1 MVYEE
6 PPRKCDRPKH
16 CQLFPVESRKT
27 TKLIEMVSTIQAKC
41 AESSEWAY
49 IVL

>member
-1 MVYEE
+1 MVYEG

-16 CQLFPVESRKT
+16 CKLRKT

-41 AESSEWAY
+41 AESSECDY